1 MDLRFERHV
10 AQNTA
15 IEAWALW
22 ACAVR
27 FDRTVDSERGLQL
40 PFCFLILPLVFHGAT
55 AKAISGLTM
64 TEGSFYRALTQNRT
78 IMLGL
83 QSRVRGLADD
93 TFRAL
98 NLAFAAGILR
108 LDKTETLSVF
118 PDRKTLPSA
127 LGSTQPSEDV
137 TEIMGAARRLGYWFA
152 TNELSVVCNL
162 LRVRF

>member
-1 MDLRFERHV
+1 
-10 AQNTA
+10 
-15 IEAWALW
+15 
-22 ACAVR
+22 
-27 FDRTVDSERGLQL
+27 
-40 PFCFLILPLVFHGAT
+40 
-55 AKAISGLTM
+55 
-64 TEGSFYRALTQNRT
+64 
-78 IMLGL
+78 MLGL